1 MAKYFGTDGIRG
13 DVGNSTITAEFM
25 QKLGNSVGSLIN
37 DKGYAKFVVI
47 GQDTRSSGRLL
58 KFALVSGLN
67 AAGID
72 VIDLGVV
79 PTPVV
84 AFMTVKHKASAGF
97 VITASH
103 NRFTDNG
110 VKLFSSDGFKLDD
123 SLEEEVEAKIDSNFI
138 YQPEYRFG
146 NYKVLDNSIDEYMS
160 EIYERFGSI
169 VKYKGKVV
177 VDCAHGA
184 ASHNLEALLDKFNID
199 YVSIASNPDGVNINV
214 ECGATCIDNIKKALK
229 EHNADLGISLDG
241 DADRIIIVDENA
253 EEIDG
258 DGILNIVAQHS
269 DICGGTNGIV
279 GTQMTNMSYE
289 NHYKANNIPFVR
301 SKVGDRYVL
310 EDLKKYGYK
319 IGGESSGHVINL
331 NFGTTGDGLFTAI
344 QLLAIFSHVDKP
356 VSKFKL
362 QGDMLMQQ
370 TLINVPLTRKVTAQ
384 DLEKMVGDVTDVE
397 KRLASRGRVLL
408 RPSGTEPVL
417 RVMVEADDD
426 VLALKEAEYLVEQV
440 KQKLV

>member
-13 DVGNSTITAEFM
+13 EVGNSTITAEFM
-25 QKLGNSVGSLIN
+25 QKLGNAVGSLIN
-37 DKGYAKFVVI
+37 DKDYPKFVVI

-72 VIDLGVV
+72 VIDLGIV

-84 AFMTVKHKASAGF
+84 AFITVKHKASAGF

-103 NRFTDNG
+103 NKFTDNG

-123 SLEEEVEAKIDSNFI
+123 ALEEEVEAKIDSNFI
-138 YQPEYRFG
+138 YQPEYKFG
-146 NYKVLDNSIDEYMS
+146 NYKVLESSIDEYIS
-160 EIYERFGSI
+160 EMHQRFGNL
-169 VKYKGKVV
+169 VNYKGKVV
-177 VDCAHGA
+177 IDCAHGA
-184 ASHNLEALLDKFNID
+184 ASHKFEALLDKFGVD

-214 ECGATCIDNIKKALK
+214 DCGATCIDNIKKAVK

-241 DADRIIIVDENA
+241 DADRIIIVDEDA
-253 EEIDG
+253 QEIDG
-258 DGILNIVAQHS
+258 DGILNILAQYS
-269 DICGGTNGIV
+269 DICGGTAGIV
-279 GTQMTNMSYE
+279 GTQMTNMGYE
-289 NHYKANNIPFVR
+289 NHYKANNIPFIR

-344 QLLAIFSHVDKP
+344 QLLAIFSQADKP

-362 QGDMLMQQ
+362 QGELMQQ
-370 TLINVPLTRKVTAQ
+370 TLINVPLTRKVSSQ
-384 DLEKMVGDVTDVE
+384 DLEKIVKDVIEVE
-397 KRLASRGRVLL
+397 QRLASRGRVLL

-417 RVMVEADDD
+417 RVMVEADDQA
-426 VLALKEAEYLVEQV
+426 LALKEAEYLVEQV

>member
-13 DVGNSTITAEFM
+13 EVGNSTITAEFM
-25 QKLGNSVGSLIN
+25 QKLGNAIGSLIN
-37 DKGYAKFVVI
+37 DKDYPKFVVI

-72 VIDLGVV
+72 VIDLGIV

-84 AFMTVKHKASAGF
+84 AFMTVKHKATAGF

-103 NRFTDNG
+103 NKFTDNG

-123 SLEEEVEAKIDSNFI
+123 ALEEEVEVKIDSDFI
-138 YQPEYRFG
+138 YQPEYKFG
-146 NYKVLDNSIDEYMS
+146 GYKVLENSTDEYIS
-160 EIYERFGSI
+160 EMYERFGSL

-177 VDCAHGA
+177 VDCANGA
-184 ASHNLEALLDKFNID
+184 ASHNFETLLDKFGVD

-214 ECGATCIDNIKKALK
+214 DCGATCIDNIKKAVK
-229 EHNADLGISLDG
+229 EHKADLGISLDG

-253 EEIDG
+253 QDIDG

-289 NHYKANNIPFVR
+289 NHYKANSIPFVR

-344 QLLAIFSHVDKP
+344 QLLAIFSQTDKP

-362 QGDMLMQQ
+362 QGELMQQ
-370 TLINVPLTRKVTAQ
+370 TLINVPLTKKVSAQ
-384 DLEKMVGDVTDVE
+384 DLEKMADDVKEVE
-397 KRLASRGRVLL
+397 QRLASRGRVLL

-417 RVMVEADDD
+417 RVMVEADDES
-426 VLALKEAEYLVEQV
+426 LALKEAKYLVEQI

>member
-13 DVGNSTITAEFM
+13 EVGNSVIQAEFM
-25 QKLGNSVGSLIN
+25 QKLGNAVGTFII
-37 DKGYAKFVVI
+37 DKGYPKIAIV
-47 GQDTRSSGRLL
+47 GQDTRSSGKFL

-84 AFMTVKHKASAGF
+84 AFITVKHKAAAGF

-103 NRFTDNG
+103 NKFTDNG

-123 SLEEEVEAKIDSNFI
+123 ALEEEIEAKIDSDFI

-146 NYKVLDNSIDEYMS
+146 SYKVADGFMREYI
-160 EIYERFGSI
+160 ENLFDRFGSL

-177 VDCAHGA
+177 IDCAHGA
-184 ASHNLEALLDKFNID
+184 ASKHFEVLLDRFGID
-199 YVSIASNPDGVNINV
+199 YISIASNPDGLNINV
-214 ECGATCIDNIKKALK
+214 DCGATCISNIQKAVK

-253 EEIDG
+253 QEIDG
-258 DGILNIVAQHS
+258 DGILNIIAQYS
-269 DICGGTNGIV
+269 DICGGTAGIV

-289 NHYKANNIPFVR
+289 NHYKSNNMSFIR

-310 EDLKKYGYK
+310 EDLVKHGYK

-331 NFGTTGDGLFTAI
+331 NFGTTGDGLSTAI
-344 QLLAIFSHVDKP
+344 QLLAIFSQNDKP
-356 VSKFKL
+356 VSAFKL
-362 QGDMLMQQ
+362 DDELMQQ
-370 TLINVPLTRKVTAQ
+370 TMINVPLNFKVTSDHLA
-384 DLEKMVGDVTDVE
+384 K
-397 KRLASRGRVLL
+397 LASDVAEVEERLSNRGRVLL

-417 RVMVEADDD
+417 RVMVEADNKN
-426 VLALKEAEYLVEQV
+426 LATKEAEYLVEKV

>member
-13 DVGNSTITAEFM
+13 EVGNSTITAEFT
-25 QKLGNSVGSLIN
+25 QKLGNAVGSLIN
-37 DKGYAKFVVI
+37 NKNYSKFVIV
-47 GQDTRSSGRLL
+47 GQDTRSSGRFL

-84 AFMTVKHKASAGF
+84 AFMTVKQKAAAGF

-103 NRFTDNG
+103 NKFTDNG
-110 VKLFSSDGFKLDD
+110 IKLFSTDGFKLDD
-123 SLEEEVEAKIDSNFI
+123 ALEEEVEAKIDSDFI
-138 YQPEYRFG
+138 YQPEYKFG
-146 NYKVLDNSIDEYMS
+146 NYKKLENSIGKYIND
-160 EIYERFGSI
+160 IHERFGDI
-169 VKYKGKVV
+169 VNYKGKVV
-177 VDCAHGA
+177 VDCANGA
-184 ASHNLEALLDKFNID
+184 ASNNFEALLDKFNID
-199 YVSIASNPDGVNINV
+199 YISIASKPNGVNINV
-214 ECGATCIDNIKKALK
+214 ECGATCTDNIKNAVK
-229 EHNADLGISLDG
+229 EHDADLGISLDG

-253 EEIDG
+253 QEIDG
-258 DGILNIVAQHS
+258 DGILNILAQHS
-269 DICGGTNGIV
+269 DICGGTDGIV

-289 NHYKANNIPFVR
+289 NHYKANNMPFVR

-310 EDLKKYGYK
+310 EDLVKYNYK

-344 QLLAIFSHVDKP
+344 QLLAIFSQADKP
-356 VSKFKL
+356 VSEFKL
-362 QGDMLMQQ
+362 QGELMQQ
-370 TLINVPLTRKVTAQ
+370 TLINIPLAKKVTSD
-384 DLEKMVGDVTDVE
+384 DLQKVSIDVAGVE
-397 KRLASRGRVLL
+397 ERLAERGRVLL

-417 RVMVEADDD
+417 RVMVEADDKS
-426 VLALKEAEYLVEQV
+426 LATKEAKYLVEKV